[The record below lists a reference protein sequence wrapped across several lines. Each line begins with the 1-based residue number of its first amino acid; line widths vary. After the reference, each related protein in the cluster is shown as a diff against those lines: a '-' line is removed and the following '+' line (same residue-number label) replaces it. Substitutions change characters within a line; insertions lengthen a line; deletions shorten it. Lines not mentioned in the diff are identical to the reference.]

1 MNRKE
6 MRAEVK
12 VLNEFLQNLSEL
24 SKNMAEK
31 MHVRGNGG
39 DLNTDKMNA
48 ITNEAIKISES
59 FAIVKEIMLT
69 MKILKD

>member
-31 MHVRGNGG
+31 MQVRGNGV
-39 DLNTDKMNA
+39 DLNPDKMNA